1 LDKNYNTLSGGEKT
15 LTHLAKSLLQNP
27 DLFLVDEPTNHLD
40 ITRIEWL
47 ETYIKNFKGAVV
59 TVSHDRAFLDRISDK
74 IFEIDNGEGML
85 YNTNYSGYLKE
96 KEERFA
102 KLMANYEDQQ
112 AYFARLE
119 EQAKRMAQAGM
130 ATNSTAMTRKA
141 GVMFARLEREKA
153 KAIRKPI
160 QQKKIRLDFD
170 ELRKSSKRVVE
181 IKNLNVFVE
190 DKKIVDNANL
200 YVGMGESIAI
210 VGSNGSGKSSI
221 IKTILGEQDLK
232 FTGEVYV
239 APSVKIGYLPQI
251 INFENE
257 KQELLDY
264 FKHETSVGEERARSI
279 LAQFRFDKEDV
290 KKRIGGLSGGERIR
304 VRLAVLL
311 QQQINT
317 LIFDE
322 PTNHIDI
329 STKESLEESMEEFD
343 GTLIFISHDRFFIN
357 KFAQKVI
364 EVDSGK
370 TTTYLGNYEDYIS

>member
-1 LDKNYNTLSGGEKT
+1 
-15 LTHLAKSLLQNP
+15 
-27 DLFLVDEPTNHLD
+27 
-40 ITRIEWL
+40 
-47 ETYIKNFKGAVV
+47 
-59 TVSHDRAFLDRISDK
+59 
-74 IFEIDNGEGML
+74 
-85 YNTNYSGYLKE
+85 
-96 KEERFA
+96 
-102 KLMANYEDQQ
+102 
-112 AYFARLE
+112 
-119 EQAKRMAQAGM
+119 
-130 ATNSTAMTRKA
+130 
-141 GVMFARLEREKA
+141 
-153 KAIRKPI
+153 
-160 QQKKIRLDFD
+160 
-170 ELRKSSKRVVE
+170 
-181 IKNLNVFVE
+181 
-190 DKKIVDNANL
+190 
-200 YVGMGESIAI
+200 
-210 VGSNGSGKSSI
+210 GSNGSGKSSI

-370 TTTYLGNYEDYIS
+370 TTTYLGNYEDYIRSKKKRR